1 MLFNRLRRRQFISL
15 LGGAAAWPLAARAQQ
30 PTIGFLSAIPSNDT
44 FLAAFRL
51 GLAEAGYVEGQN
63 VTIEYR
69 FADRNYDQLPDMA
82 SDLVRR
88 QVALIVAAGG
98 SPSAAAAKAVTTT
111 IPIIFTGID
120 DPVSSGFVASLNRPG
135 GNMTGM
141 STLLAALGGKR
152 FALLREMIPRA
163 MVIGMLI
170 NPEYPPAAAEAAD
183 IENATRAEGRE
194 VFVLRASSESEIE
207 AAFATISKRR
217 PDALIIGADPFFNSR
232 RTQLVT
238 HATCCPRPSPFNS
251 CHLRLVGG
259 LMSYGTSFADNYRQT
274 GIYVGRILK
283 GDKPSDLPVMQ
294 PTKFE
299 LVINLKTAKALGL
312 TVPLTLQVAADEV
325 IE

>member
-232 RTQLVT
+232 RI
-238 HATCCPRPSPFNS
+238 ATCCPRPS
-251 CHLRLVGG
+251 
-259 LMSYGTSFADNYRQT
+259 
-274 GIYVGRILK
+274 RIQFL
-283 GDKPSDLPVMQ
+283 PS
-294 PTKFE
+294 
-299 LVINLKTAKALGL
+299 TAGASMLWSA
-312 TVPLTLQVAADEV
+312 V
-325 IE
+325 